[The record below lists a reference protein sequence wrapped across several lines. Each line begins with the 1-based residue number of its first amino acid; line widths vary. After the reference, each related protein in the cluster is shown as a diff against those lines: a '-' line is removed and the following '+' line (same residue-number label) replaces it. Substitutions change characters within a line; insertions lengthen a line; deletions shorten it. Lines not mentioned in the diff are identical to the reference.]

1 MKKKVAVLGSTGSIG
16 TQTLDVINRNKERF
30 ELEVITAGH
39 NAELLI
45 KQALQYHPRF
55 VVIADNSRYSQVKQA
70 LSDQPVQILSG
81 CDAVKEIVTMPDI
94 DTVLNALVGFAG
106 LAPTVAAIEAGKNIA
121 LANKE
126 TLVVAGEFITT
137 LVTKHNTGIYPVDSE
152 HSAIFQCLL
161 GENPDFVEKIFLTAS
176 GGPFRGMSK
185 SRLQHVTKHD
195 ALQHPVWRMGNK
207 VTIDSA
213 TLMNKGLEAIE
224 ARWLFNMSPEQIEVI
239 IHPQSV
245 IHSLVQFIDGSI
257 KAQLGVPDMRLPIQ
271 YALSY
276 PDRLPASCTPF
287 NFKDYPQLTFEK
299 PDTDVFQNLN
309 LAYQAMHQGGNMPC
323 ILNAANE
330 VVVQAFLNDRIAFNK
345 IPDSI
350 EHAMANISFIKNPV
364 IEDLYET
371 DKLTREYT
379 RDLLEK

>member
-16 TQTLDVINRNKERF
+16 TQTLDVISRNKEKF
-30 ELEVITAGH
+30 ELEVMTAGH

-55 VVIADNSRYSQVKQA
+55 VVIADNSQYKQVKQA

-81 CDAVKEIVTMPDI
+81 CDAVKEIVTLPDVDI
-94 DTVLNALVGFAG
+94 VLTAIVGFAG
-106 LAPTVAAIEAGKNIA
+106 LAPTIAAIEAGKNIA

-126 TLVVAGEFITT
+126 TLAVAGKLITM
-137 LVTKHNTGIYPVDSE
+137 LAARHNTGIYPVDSE

-161 GENPDFVEKIFLTAS
+161 GENPDSVEKIFLTAS
-176 GGPFRGMSK
+176 GGPFRGMPK

-195 ALQHPVWRMGNK
+195 ALQHPVWCMGDK

-224 ARWLFNMSPEQIEVI
+224 ARWLFNMPPEQIEVI

-276 PDRLPASCTPF
+276 PDRLPTSYPAF
-287 NFKDYPQLTFEK
+287 DFKDYPQLTFEK

-330 VVVQAFLNDRIAFNK
+330 IVVQAFLNDRIAFYK
-345 IPDSI
+345 MPDFI

-379 RDLLEK
+379 RNLLEK